1 MCLLPF
7 AIRCVVVRVLNRPL
21 LRIAVASW
29 RRTVGLM
36 FTNGSVLQVYDVS
49 KFVDRHPGGRDQLL
63 MGAGRDVTQVFES
76 YHKESTE
83 KSVPCAMP
91 YHPDGLNRAEH
102 GPHALLI
109 TCTQGD
115 GTILRRRACE
125 QRTSNIS

>member
-1 MCLLPF
+1 
-7 AIRCVVVRVLNRPL
+7 
-21 LRIAVASW
+21 
-29 RRTVGLM
+29 M

-91 YHPDGLNRAEH
+91 YQTEQSRTWPSRAAYH
-102 GPHALLI
+102 MYTG
-109 TCTQGD
+109 
-115 GTILRRRACE
+115 
-125 QRTSNIS
+125 